1 MAMNVWDER
10 YAGEAYHFGTE
21 PNAFLAAQKYLL
33 KSGMSCLALADGEG
47 RNGVWLAQQGLQVLA
62 VDASPAAHR
71 KPRIFTPSRY
81 CAPRSPTWTSCI
93 CTNMTTSSK
102 KVRGTAACPP

>member
-62 VDASPAAHR
+62 VDAHRRSFASRESLHRAAIARRVRRHGHPAFAR
-71 KPRIFTPSRY
+71 T
-81 CAPRSPTWTSCI
+81 
-93 CTNMTTSSK
+93 
-102 KVRGTAACPP
+102 